1 MVRRV
6 EGEGTLQNQ
15 RALVDVI
22 RLRLVVVVAASFL
35 LFLVL
40 CVVDLT
46 AREQD
51 GMPSELASRWPMYT
65 GERFD
70 EEQVIIKSLKSR
82 EDRLYVNDEP
92 FVVTHQTLIVDERGR
107 RLRPGSIWVGWLV
120 ELRYRTGQKSEAR
133 SYGPDEKVL
142 VRMRVL
148 KRLLIKEDLLE

>member
-1 MVRRV
+1 MR
-6 EGEGTLQNQ
+6 EEKLP
-15 RALVDVI
+15 LYI
-22 RLRLVVVVAASFL
+22 RPGAAVVGAVLL

-40 CVVDLT
+40 GVVSLT
-46 AREQD
+46 AHEKD
-51 GMPSELASRWPMYT
+51 GMPSELAARWPMYS

-70 EEQVIIKSLKSR
+70 EEQVIIKSLKSQ

-92 FVVTHQTLIVDERGR
+92 FIVTHQTSVVDERGR
-107 RLRPGSIWVGWLV
+107 KLRPGNMWVGWLV

-148 KRLLIKEDLLE
+148 KRLLIKEE

>member
-1 MVRRV
+1 M
-6 EGEGTLQNQ
+6 QNGK
-15 RALVDVI
+15 ATSDI
-22 RLRLVVVVAASFL
+22 RPRVAAFGAALL

-40 CVVDLT
+40 GVVGLT
-46 AREQD
+46 ALEKD
-51 GMPSELASRWPMYT
+51 GMLRELAARWPVYA

-92 FVVTHQTLIVDERGR
+92 FVITHHTSIVDERGR
-107 RLRPGSIWVGWLV
+107 RLRPGNIWVGWLV
-120 ELRYRTGQKSEAR
+120 ELRYRTGRKSEAR

-148 KRLLIKEDLLE
+148 ERLLSKEEFVD

>member
-1 MVRRV
+1 M
-6 EGEGTLQNQ
+6 QNE
-15 RALVDVI
+15 RAHVGDIITRPRGAVLG
-22 RLRLVVVVAASFL
+22 AFFL

-40 CVVDLT
+40 SVVNLT
-46 AREQD
+46 AREND
-51 GMPSELASRWPMYT
+51 GMPGELAARWPMYV

-70 EEQVIIKSLKSR
+70 EEQVIVKSLKSL

-92 FVVTHQTLIVDERGR
+92 FIVTHQTLIVDERGR
-107 RLRPGSIWVGWLV
+107 KLRPGSIWVGWLV

-133 SYGPDEKVL
+133 AYGPDDKVL

>member
-1 MVRRV
+1 M
-6 EGEGTLQNQ
+6 QNQ
-15 RALVDVI
+15 RVLVGVI
-22 RLRLVVVVAASFL
+22 RPRLVVVVAASFL

-40 CVVDLT
+40 CVVNLT
-46 AREQD
+46 AREQG

-70 EEQVIIKSLKSR
+70 EVQVIIKSLKSQ
-82 EDRLYVNDEP
+82 EDRLFVNDEP
-92 FVVTHQTLIVDERGR
+92 FVVTHHTLIVDERGR
-107 RLRPGSIWVGWLV
+107 RLGPGSIWVGWLV